1 MAQPKEPMRW
11 GFVGA
16 GNIVRLFIEGL
27 KQVEDAKVTAVY
39 DKYIEA
45 ADKFAA
51 EQGIEHTFDDIDAFL
66 ESGLFDIV
74 YIAVPHPLHLE
85 FAKRALNAKFPV
97 LCEKPICPTAK
108 QVREL
113 IACAKENDCFLMEAF
128 WQRFFPVSR
137 QVCAWIEQG
146 KIGELVAADGV
157 FTFVGP
163 CVPGNRLYEP
173 AAAGGSLLDIGTY
186 LVNYMNMVFQTQPE
200 KMTAVAQ
207 MTPSG
212 VDRAAAFAFAY
223 KEGGVA
229 SFLTS
234 FDADSQEGMSIIGT
248 KGVIH
253 VDAHYWRPHSASLM
267 TEDTTTRFECKVEGR
282 GFQYEVMHVQD
293 CIRKGLKESPVMP
306 LADSLGDMETCD
318 TLRQI
323 MGVVYP
329 FE

>member
-1 MAQPKEPMRW
+1 MIQPNEPIRW

-27 KQVEDAKVTAVY
+27 KKVADAKVTAVF
-39 DKYIEA
+39 DGSIDA
-45 ADKFAA
+45 ANKFAA

-66 ESGLFDIV
+66 KSGLFDIA
-74 YIAVPHPLHLE
+74 YIALPHPLHLE
-85 FAKRALNAKFPV
+85 FAKKALEAKFPV

-108 QVREL
+108 QAREL

-137 QVCAWIEQG
+137 QVCQWIEEG
-146 KIGELVAADGV
+146 KIGKLVAANGV

-186 LVNYMNMVFQTQPE
+186 LVNYMNMLFKAQPRQ
-200 KMTAVAQ
+200 MTAVAQ

-212 VDRAAAFAFAY
+212 VDRAAAYAFTY
-223 KEGGVA
+223 EEGGVA

-234 FDADSQEGMSIIGT
+234 FEADSQEGMSIIGT
-248 KGVIH
+248 EGVIH
-253 VDAHYWRPHSASLM
+253 VDTHYWRPHSVSLM
-267 TEDTTTRFECKVEGR
+267 RKDGTVRFESRVEGR

-293 CIRKGLKESPVMP
+293 CIRKGLRQSPIMP

-318 TLRQI
+318 ELRRM
-323 MGVVYP
+323 MGVEYP